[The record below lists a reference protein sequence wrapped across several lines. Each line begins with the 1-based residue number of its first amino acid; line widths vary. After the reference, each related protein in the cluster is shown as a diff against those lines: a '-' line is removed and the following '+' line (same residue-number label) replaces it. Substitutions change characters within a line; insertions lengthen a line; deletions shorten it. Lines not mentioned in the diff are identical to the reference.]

1 MMSWLQIKNNADN
14 TAIDEIFI
22 YGEIGDWWEELDAT
36 SLANKVKQSQ
46 GDTIRLRVNS
56 GGGNVFTALSLYS
69 LLKTSGKTI
78 EVNIDGICASA
89 ATFFP
94 CAASKVTMTL
104 GGQMMIHD
112 PLAGVY
118 GQSKDLRKMA
128 DILDKVGGSI
138 AMLYAEKT
146 GKDVSDLLELM
157 AEETWLDAHEAM
169 EMGFVSDILETM
181 DIAACTGDVIAMSSK
196 RLKNIPQLNL
206 NHVKSNNTQSK
217 GGETMDLT
225 TLKASHADVYAQA
238 KQEGVTEA
246 KAKTNEAVTAER
258 QRIQDIQ
265 DIAKAGQD
273 DLVKTAINNG
283 QSAGEFA
290 IAQAKAEKAL
300 GEKHIENRN
309 AETAAVA
316 AVVDTPA
323 VDDADVKAKAEEA
336 AFFANFKENV
346 NKGIK

>member
-1 MMSWLQIKNNADN
+1 MKWLQIKNNADN

-146 GKDVSDLLELM
+146 GKEVSDLLDMM
-157 AEETWLDAHEAM
+157 AEETWLDAYEAK

-181 DIAACTGDVIAMSSK
+181 DLAACTKDVIAMSSK

-206 NHVKSNNTQSK
+206 NHVKSNDTQNK
-217 GGETMDLT
+217 GGEKMDLN
-225 TLKASHADVYAQA
+225 TLKAQYADVYAQA
-238 KQEGVTEA
+238 KQDGVTEVNA
-246 KAKTNEAVTAER
+246 KIDDAVKAER
-258 QRIQDIQ
+258 QRILDIQ
-265 DIAKAGQD
+265 DVALPGQE
-273 DLVKTAINNG
+273 DLVNKAIIEN
-283 QSAGEFA
+283 QSAGDFA
-290 IAQAKAEKAL
+290 IAQAKAEKAK
-300 GEKHIENRN
+300 GQEYIANR
-309 AETAAVA
+309 AKETATP
-316 AVVDTPA
+316 VVDATPA
-323 VDDADVKAKAEEA
+323 PTPEAQTEEDQLANALDA
-336 AFFANFKENV
+336 AFK
-346 NKGIK
+346 